1 MPVFHH
7 SYVLSRIPLDG
18 LLDAVCK
25 FCFRQP
31 AELVVNLCRVNRVAH
46 VMAFAVG
53 HVGDQAFRLAK
64 LLADD
69 LYDIDV
75 LHLVVSADV
84 VDFADTTLVDD
95 QVNGTAVIFD
105 VQPVTYIFT
114 LPYTGSGLSFSAFAI
129 ISGIS
134 FSGK

>member
-1 MPVFHH
+1 
-7 SYVLSRIPLDG
+7 
-18 LLDAVCK
+18 
-25 FCFRQP
+25 
-31 AELVVNLCRVNRVAH
+31 
-46 VMAFAVG
+46 MAFAVG
-53 HVGDQAFRLAK
+53 HVGDQAFRFAK

-114 LPYTGSGLSFSAFAI
+114 LTIYRKRFVIQRICDHQRDQLLREMIRTVVVGAAADGDRKTVGAV
-129 ISGIS
+129 ISENKQIGRRL
-134 FSGK
+134 G